1 MYICNECEEVF
12 EEPKIIEEHHP
23 YGMGFATEEW
33 AVWPFCQDSDIQE
46 AERCEECG
54 QYVAELGDGL
64 CEACYCG
71 LEG

>member
-12 EEPKIIEEHHP
+12 EEPI
-23 YGMGFATEEW
+23 
-33 AVWPFCQDSDIQE
+33 CQDSDIQE

-71 LEG
+71 IEG